1 MRLQEGLANQRCRPC
16 RPDRRIAVGLFC
28 VVFVAYAW
36 FFGGGGW
43 NQNAHFDLTRA
54 LVERQTFHIDGY
66 RVNTGDISWSREAH
80 AYSNKPPGLPFL
92 AAIPYALLMTIER
105 AMHVSLDSW
114 LVMTIN
120 VYVLTLVVVAIP
132 GALIPVV
139 LFSYLRRRGVSSRAA
154 VCTALVT
161 AFATIVFPYSTVFY
175 SVVPAAFFLLLA
187 FVWLEGGRPARPGR
201 TGRPPSCDDER
212 PLLAGVAA
220 GIAGMCF
227 YFCIPAAAVF
237 AIGTFV
243 HSRRNALRFILG
255 GLPFG
260 ILLAVYHTV
269 CFGAPWRATFA
280 GKSGHTREGLILG
293 LFRAPS
299 WDAFHGITFSEYR
312 GLFFVSPVLLLAF
325 AGAFFMIRRR
335 VMLRELAM
343 IGAVVAMFVLI
354 VSSFAAGW
362 EGGLAF
368 GPRHILPMIP
378 LLAIPLAFVRWQWLV
393 LLLAIP
399 SFAMQ
404 FVAASVNVQP
414 PGNVFHPVRAYLVP
428 IFLTGNIPPDTLKT
442 MGESDAHVGKVSIN
456 RQAVDELIPHFV
468 HPRGSHE
475 STWASFNLGELIFGP
490 TRRSSVIPIA
500 LWILSG
506 SLLLIRQSQP

>member
-1 MRLQEGLANQRCRPC
+1 VIAAG
-16 RPDRRIAVGLFC
+16 RRTAVGLF
-28 VVFVAYAW
+28 VVAFVAYAW

-54 LVERQTFHIDGY
+54 LAERQTFHIDGY

-92 AAIPYALLMTIER
+92 AAIPYAVLMAVER

-114 LVMTIN
+114 LVMTLN
-120 VYVLTLVVVAIP
+120 VYLLTLLVVAVP

-139 LFSYLRRRGVSSRAA
+139 LYRYLRDRTTERAA
-154 VCTALVT
+154 MCTALVA
-161 AFATIVFPYSTVFY
+161 AFATIVFPYATVFY

-187 FVWLEGGRPARPGR
+187 FAWL
-201 TGRPPSCDDER
+201 DER

-220 GIAGMCF
+220 GIAGMSF
-227 YFCIPAAAVF
+227 YFCILAAVVLL
-237 AIGTFV
+237 IGA
-243 HSRRNALRFILG
+243 RRRIRFILG

-260 ILLAVYHTV
+260 LLLAIYHTV
-269 CFGAPWRATFA
+269 CFGAPWRTTFA
-280 GKSGHTREGLILG
+280 GKSGHTREGLVLG

-325 AGAFFMIRRR
+325 VGAYVMIRRR
-335 VMLRELAM
+335 VMVRELAM
-343 IGAVVAMFVLI
+343 IGSIAALFVLI
-354 VSSFAAGW
+354 VSAFAAGW

-404 FVAASVNVQP
+404 FLAAAVTVQP
-414 PGNVFHPVRAYLVP
+414 PGNVFHPVRAYYLP
-428 IFLTGNIPPDTLKT
+428 IFLTGNIPPETAQT
-442 MGESDAHVGKVSIN
+442 MGTTDVHVGKVSIN

-468 HPRGSHE
+468 HPRGSRE
-475 STWASFNLGELIFGP
+475 SEWASFNLGELIAGP
-490 TRRSSVIPIA
+490 RRRSSVIPIA
-500 LWILSG
+500 LWILTASW
-506 SLLLIRQSQP
+506 LLIRRAPR